1 MRQSLGSWLRGELP
15 VSRLDPA
22 RNRCVEAY
30 DLVERLPRGSERS
43 AAWAAYALLTYGDK
57 LVSSTRNSGYVDA
70 DTARIAWASFELA
83 ERCLEAGGAAPPALP
98 HWQSGIRSHHQ
109 LRGMR
114 ETLDALRTFL
124 AFDLQAR
131 PDAAF
136 AAGLASV
143 DRRVQKV
150 DRLWIPRPTAEL
162 RAGIGDALVV
172 GLDDAYALGRAM
184 AEAV

>member
-1 MRQSLGSWLRGELP
+1 MLQTLGAWLRGELP

-22 RNRCVEAY
+22 RNRCLEAY
-30 DLVERLPRGSERS
+30 DLVERLPRGPERS

-57 LVSSTRNSGYVDA
+57 LVSSTTNNGYVDA
-70 DTARIAWASFELA
+70 DTARVARASFELA
-83 ERCLEAGGAAPPALP
+83 ERCLEAGGLAPPGLP
-98 HWQSGIRSHHQ
+98 HWQAGIRSQHQ

-136 AAGLASV
+136 AARLETI
-143 DRRVQKV
+143 DRHLKKV
-150 DRLWIPRPTAEL
+150 DSLWIPRPTAEL
-162 RAGIGDALVV
+162 RGGIGDALVV

-184 AEAV
+184 AL